1 MRVAVIQLNTKN
13 DKQVNLDKTSKYIY
27 EAADQGAELVSLPE
41 FFNFMGEETP
51 EQGVIEENIP
61 EGKTTQ
67 LLLSLAKKL
76 GIYIHSGS
84 FRERYTN
91 DKSFN
96 TTLVINPKGEIIKKY
111 RKIHLFDSE
120 IEGLPVYKE
129 SDTIQ
134 SGDQTKLVDLPF
146 GKAGLSICYD
156 LRFPE
161 LYRKYALNEAKIL
174 FVPAAFTS
182 YTGMLHWEVLLRA
195 RAIENQCY
203 VIAANQF
210 GSHAPGKSRFGNS
223 MIIDPWGTIIARASE
238 GEGVIMADLK
248 SDLVDHART
257 NIQCLNHRKP
267 EVY

>member
-1 MRVAVIQLNTKN
+1 MRVAVVQLDTKN
-13 DKQVNLDKTSKYIY
+13 NKQDNLNKASGFIS
-27 EAADQGAELVSLPE
+27 EAANQGAELVSLPE

-51 EQGVIEENIP
+51 EKDFIEQIP
-61 EGKTTQ
+61 EGETTQ
-67 LLLSLAKKL
+67 LLASLAKKH

-84 FRERYTN
+84 FREKHT
-91 DKSFN
+91 DEKSFN
-96 TTLVINPKGEIIKKY
+96 TTIVIDPKGEVIEKY

-120 IEGLPVYKE
+120 IEGMPVYKE
-129 SDTIQ
+129 SDSIQ
-134 SGDQTKLVDLPF
+134 SGDEPKLVDLPF

-161 LYRKYALNEAKIL
+161 LYRNYALNGAKIL
-174 FVPAAFTS
+174 FIPAAFTS

-203 VIAANQF
+203 VIAGNQF

-223 MIIDPWGTIIARASE
+223 MIIDPWGTVIARASE
-238 GEGVIMADLK
+238 GEGIIMAELK
-248 SDLVDHART
+248 NELVEQART
-257 NIQCLNHRKP
+257 NIQCFNHRKP